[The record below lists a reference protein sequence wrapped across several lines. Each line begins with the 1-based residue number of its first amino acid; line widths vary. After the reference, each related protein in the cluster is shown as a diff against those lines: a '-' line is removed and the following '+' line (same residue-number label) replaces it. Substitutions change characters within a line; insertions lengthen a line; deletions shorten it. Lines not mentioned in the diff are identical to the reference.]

1 MLRRRLDLGLFLG
14 ALALR
19 LLHLFLYKDD
29 FWLRTPLLDDNLFLS
44 FSEVISREGWKAP
57 SLGTFYLNPAYPYFL
72 AGLRAVAGAGPTVVF
87 CVQHVLGALTPVL
100 LFHLA
105 DRLFERKAALIAGV
119 LAAVYGPAL
128 FFESR
133 YLGEHFIYLFNAGF
147 LLALLLARQSARP
160 PAWWAL
166 AGLCLGLSSVFR
178 PTGLILLPIAGLWGL
193 ATVRPWQRLGACF
206 ALFALS
212 LWLPLLPFQL
222 RNRAV
227 DPAAGFGL
235 TTASGGVNLFMGNNP
250 EADGLNNPPSFVHGG
265 PGHQYQDFAS
275 EAERLSGRKL
285 TAGEM
290 DRYWRGR
297 ALQWFHARPARA
309 WGLVLRKAGCFWN
322 HKEPPDNFFL
332 TIFRKFTSLNGLPLP
347 GWGWIAPLGLLGM
360 LLGLSDWRR
369 NWPLQ
374 LYVLAYVAVNALF
387 FVLSRYRFPAAAA
400 LIPFAGLSLCRLHD
414 SVQARAWRR
423 LALVLAWA
431 APCVLLCRLPL
442 IGEEDAAVTHY
453 SMAVIYANQGW
464 KDQAVEQ
471 YRLSLQADPRFSA
484 SYLNLGLLLAER
496 GQREEAA
503 AALDSAA
510 GLEQDPAR
518 AEKMR
523 LMSAGLKGNHPSR

>member
-1 MLRRRLDLGLFLG
+1 MLRRPDVLVFLG

-29 FWLRTPLLDDNLFLS
+29 FWLRTPLLDDNLFVA

-72 AGLRAVAGAGPTVVF
+72 AGLRAAAGTGPILVF
-87 CVQHVLGALTPVL
+87 LVQHVLGALAPVL
-100 LFHLA
+100 LFHLTL
-105 DRLFERKAALIAGV
+105 RLFDRKTALIAGV
-119 LAAVYGPAL
+119 LAAAYGPAF

-133 YLGEHFIYLFNAGF
+133 FLGEHFIYLFNAAF
-147 LLALLLARQSARP
+147 LLCLLLAKDSAGP
-160 PAWWAL
+160 LPWWFA
-166 AGLCLGLSSVFR
+166 AGLCLGLSAVFR
-178 PTGLILLPIAGLWGL
+178 PTGLVLMPIALLWGL
-193 ATVRPWQRLGACF
+193 AAVRPWRRLGVCL
-206 ALFALS
+206 ALFALA

-250 EADGLNNPPSFVHGG
+250 EADGLNSPASFVHGG
-265 PGHQYQDFAS
+265 PGHQYQDYVA
-275 EAERLSGRKL
+275 EAERMSGRKL

-297 ALQWFHARPARA
+297 ALQWFRARPARA
-309 WGLVLRKAGCFWN
+309 WGLVLRKAGYFWN

-332 TIFRKFTSLNGLPLP
+332 AIFHKFTTLSGFPLP
-347 GWGWIAPLGLLGM
+347 GWGWVAPLGLLGM
-360 LLGLSDWRR
+360 LLGLADLKR

-400 LIPFAGLSLCRLHD
+400 LIPFAALALARLHESARARAWKRLALLGALAAPCFWLCRLT
-414 SVQARAWRR
+414 
-423 LALVLAWA
+423 
-431 APCVLLCRLPL
+431 L

-464 KDQAVEQ
+464 KDQAVEE
-471 YRLSLQADPRFSA
+471 YRLSLRADPRFAA
-484 SYLNLGLLLAER
+484 SYLNMGLLLADLGR
-496 GQREEAA
+496 SGEAA

-510 GLEQDPAR
+510 GLERDPAR
-518 AEKMR
+518 AEQIR
-523 LMSAGLKGNHPSR
+523 RTSAGLRAKPPSR